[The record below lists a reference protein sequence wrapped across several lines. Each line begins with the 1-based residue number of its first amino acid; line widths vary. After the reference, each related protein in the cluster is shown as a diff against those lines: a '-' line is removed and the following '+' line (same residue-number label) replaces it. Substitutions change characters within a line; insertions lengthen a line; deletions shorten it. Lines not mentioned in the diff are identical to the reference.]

1 MKRNKNKKIVLAST
15 IVLGIAAITS
25 SALAAYIITGGATNG
40 TADVQKPTG
49 IEVENNIVDLQVG
62 EVSGQL
68 LFYPEA
74 TISDGI
80 VTSDVVG
87 KLTIELPLSIEAG
100 SKSLIDGKTI
110 KLTVTEKERG
120 TLVSGNY
127 VTVPATQEIKGS
139 SLTDDNKDNVYEK
152 TVTLKWGWG
161 TTFGSENGSKDPATY
176 CNEEITGGRMTASQ
190 AKDLLED
197 FQTAVAGCPGFTI
210 SIDLVDAQPGA

>member
-40 TADVQKPTG
+40 TADVNEPTE
-49 IEVENNIVDLQVG
+49 IEIKNNIVDLEVG
-62 EVSGQL
+62 IVSGEL
-68 LFYPEA
+68 LFYPEEI
-74 TISDGI
+74 ISGKD
-80 VTSDVVG
+80 VTSDVKG

-100 SKSLIDGKTI
+100 SRELMNGKNI
-110 KLTVTEKERG
+110 KLTVTEKESG

-127 VTVPATQEIKGS
+127 VTVPVAQEIAGS
-139 SLTDDNKDNVYEK
+139 TLTDDDSDNVYEK
-152 TVTLKWGWG
+152 TATLKWGWG
-161 TTFGSENGSKDPATY
+161 TAFGGDDPATH
-176 CNEEITGGRMTASQ
+176 CNDEIAGGRMSASQ
-190 AKDLLED
+190 AKDLLQK